1 MFYLIEFNGEVS
13 DGEMDDDALLA
24 ELDGMDE
31 EFKGEPP
38 AKKPANTKPANTITQ
53 SEEPEEDIYELESYY
68 HDKGDMCS
76 VTVMEHEIEYLN
88 AKCKKIKSGDPDLDF
103 FKDLVETLEYN
114 KNSRLE
120 DLQERVSPQE
130 YTSDCKKYK
139 KMVEKLRAEATK
151 KLGPKHETTL
161 RL

>member
-1 MFYLIEFNGEVS
+1 
-13 DGEMDDDALLA
+13 
-24 ELDGMDE
+24 
-31 EFKGEPP
+31 
-38 AKKPANTKPANTITQ
+38 
-53 SEEPEEDIYELESYY
+53 
-68 HDKGDMCS
+68 
-76 VTVMEHEIEYLN
+76 MEHEIEFLN

-151 KLGPKHETTL
+151 KLGPKHETIL